1 MEDITKDPKIKQW
14 YSILELSENTQ
25 KLYSLIM
32 KQFCECVGK
41 NPTELIKE
49 AETEIKKGLL
59 PSERKIVEDI
69 VKYKNYLKEK
79 NAAPKTQSTSMAAIK
94 SFFRVFD
101 ITLPNSTGKIKHA
114 IPLEEH
120 MGFLTKEE
128 VQSLIVN
135 ANNLRDKAIIM
146 LMATSGMARNE
157 IINLRIKNIVFDP
170 SGIGI
175 IKIRRQKTKID
186 YTTFCSTEAV
196 TALKTYFEERNR
208 IPQNVSPN
216 RTMALDKLKVRG
228 ENDYV
233 FVDYKY
239 ATKLEFTAFSSIFRR
254 EGDKMGFF
262 NGKGKYRKSRS
273 HSLRKFFASTLEN
286 AGMPHLKVDYMLGH
300 ARSGNDM
307 AYFNQDI
314 EVLKKLY
321 IDYLQHITFERDV
334 HIHSIRTEDGKR
346 LEELNEQLEQKDT
359 IIQSLQQRMDAFEGN
374 YEYFQEYL
382 KDFYES
388 HKPPGLKPVKRKELK
403 DLQKPRALSKGNE
416 QGRGAG

>member
-1 MEDITKDPKIKQW
+1 M
-14 YSILELSENTQ
+14 
-25 KLYSLIM
+25 
-32 KQFCECVGK
+32 
-41 NPTELIKE
+41 
-49 AETEIKKGLL
+49 
-59 PSERKIVEDI
+59 
-69 VKYKNYLKEK
+69 
-79 NAAPKTQSTSMAAIK
+79 
-94 SFFRVFD
+94 
-101 ITLPNSTGKIKHA
+101 GKIKHA

-128 VQSLIVN
+128 VQSLFTN

-146 LMATSGMARNE
+146 LMCTSGMGRNE
-157 IINLRIKNIVFDP
+157 IINLRIRNIVFDP

-175 IKIRRQKTKID
+175 IKIRRQKTNID

-216 RTMALDKLKVRG
+216 RTMAVDKLKIKG
-228 ENDYV
+228 DNDYV

-254 EGDKMGFF
+254 EADKMGFF

-286 AGMPHLKVDYMLGH
+286 AGMPHIKVDYMLGH

-321 IDYLQHITFERDV
+321 LDYLQHLTFERDV
-334 HIHSIRTEDGKR
+334 HIHSLRTEDEKR
-346 LEELNEQLEQKDT
+346 LEELNRQLEQKDT
-359 IIQSLQQRMDAFEGN
+359 VIQGLKERMDTFEGN
-374 YEYFQEYL
+374 FEYFEGYM
-382 KDFYES
+382 KEFYE
-388 HKPPGLKPVKRKELK
+388 HARPPGLKPVKMVPLK
-403 DLQKPRALSKGNE
+403 DLKKSK
-416 QGRGAG
+416 QGK